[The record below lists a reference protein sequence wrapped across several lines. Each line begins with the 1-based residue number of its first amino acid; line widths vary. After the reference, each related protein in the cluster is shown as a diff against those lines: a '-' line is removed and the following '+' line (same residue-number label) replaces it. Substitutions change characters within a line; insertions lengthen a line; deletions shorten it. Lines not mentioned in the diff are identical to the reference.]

1 MSDSDATL
9 QLSPCA
15 VQSPDENNMVSE
27 TTAALD
33 VCATTTTTLT
43 SIAQTEQQQQQ
54 QQHDNQ
60 CREAEFNGFNRLGHQ
75 DFVQQSNLE
84 ERFKQEREDKN
95 TQLAL

>member
-43 SIAQTEQQQQQ
+43 SIAQTEQR

-60 CREAEFNGFNRLGHQ
+60 FREAEFNGFNRLGHQ